1 MRPWTKRAVIAAVA
15 LAAAAGAWR
24 GPAMAQAPIPIAPP
38 APPGTAAPIPEAT
51 PESAAAPATQVLQA
65 PSRVGQRELR
75 QLAAILASANGAS
88 VVLRVP
94 GSATIEASE
103 PDLRAL
109 AAAAGGARFLV
120 VQQDDAR
127 LDGAA
132 AILSAFADQG
142 FRQPGSGEASGEP
155 GELWPVVARMTACSR
170 PCPPSRPT
178 SEAPLWMDGDAPTI
192 EADLAASERPLAE
205 VLDEAAPDDGG
216 GGVEPLM
223 VGLLIL
229 VAGGLTFVAL
239 ARARRRRETET
250 SRRVAANTP
259 ARPATG
265 ALAHARPAPTGDPG
279 PPAPALPARTGRARQ
294 AKVISVLDP
303 EGYVEFDRC
312 LQRARWAS
320 PGALPATP
328 GEWVDVE
335 THGRRLWAYAAAR
348 PPAPAGRPR
357 RPRERRHSREPL

>member
-1 MRPWTKRAVIAAVA
+1 MRPWSKRAVIAAVA

-24 GPAMAQAPIPIAPP
+24 GPAMAQSQIPIVPP
-38 APPGTAAPIPEAT
+38 APPGTAAPIPEAM
-51 PESAAAPATQVLQA
+51 PEPAAEPATQVLQA
-65 PSRVGQRELR
+65 PSRVGPHELR
-75 QLAAILASANGAS
+75 QLVAILASANGAS
-88 VVLRVP
+88 VILRVP

-103 PDLRAL
+103 PDLRPL
-109 AAAAGGARFLV
+109 AAAAGGASFFV

-155 GELWPVVARMTACSR
+155 GQLWPVVARMTGCLR

-178 SEAPLWMDGDAPTI
+178 SEAPLWMDGDAPSI
-192 EADLAASERPLAE
+192 EADLAASDRPLAE
-205 VLDEAAPDDGG
+205 VLDEPAPDGG
-216 GGVEPLM
+216 GLGVEPLM

-229 VAGGLTFVAL
+229 VSGGLTFVAL
-239 ARARRRRETET
+239 ARARRRRETDT
-250 SRRVAANTP
+250 PPRLAANAP
-259 ARPATG
+259 APPATG
-265 ALAHARPAPTGDPG
+265 AVAHARPAPTGGDRG

-294 AKVISVLDP
+294 AKVISVLDL
-303 EGYVEFDRC
+303 EGYVELDRC

-320 PGALPATP
+320 SGALPATP

-348 PPAPAGRPR
+348 PPGARRQAKAP
-357 RPRERRHSREPL
+357 ERTETQP